1 MRLPKPEF
9 THVGWHDTIHTDQ
22 YGEGDTSRSM
32 DGQQLLKRLENA
44 WIALKKSY
52 AGLTDAQMMAPGV
65 MEAWS
70 VKDILAHITIWE
82 GEALTYLPLIM
93 RGGKPPRYS
102 LQGGI
107 DAFNA
112 KMIEQKRGMT
122 LVEVLNAL
130 DETHRRL
137 IDYLQIMPEAQ
148 FSQETPFRHRLRL
161 DTYSHYLLHAKAI
174 LEWRELTP
182 AHQPNRA
189 EDAH

>member
-1 MRLPKPEF
+1 MRLPEVEF
-9 THVGWHDTIHTDQ
+9 RHVGWHDTLRTDQ
-22 YGEGDTSRSM
+22 HGEGDTSRSM
-32 DGQQLLKRLENA
+32 DRQQLLNRLENG
-44 WIALKKSY
+44 WIALKESY
-52 AGLTDAQMMAPGV
+52 VGLTDAQMTAPGV
-65 MEAWS
+65 METWS
-70 VKDILAHITIWE
+70 VKDILAHITSWE

-93 RGGKPPRYS
+93 QGGKPPRYS

-122 LVEVLNAL
+122 LVEVLSTL

-137 IDYLQIMPEAQ
+137 IDYLQNVPEAQ

-174 LEWRELTP
+174 RQWRERP
-182 AHQPNRA
+182 G
-189 EDAH
+189 E